1 MRYDPIAIEEHF
13 KKFIRDM
20 PIFLP
25 EGAIEVD
32 IDFLERFNL
41 LKLDKTHDTALTR
54 YFNVAE
60 SQEKITLVNDEFVIW
75 IIPDS
80 TKSVPHTLVLI
91 ALNHEGN
98 PHLELAFRAS
108 DIYNSS
114 KLVLRILEKLLFDIQ
129 ENEDSLKPY
138 LKP

>member
-1 MRYDPIAIEEHF
+1 MRYDPLAIEEHF
-13 KKFIRDM
+13 KKFIQDM

-32 IDFLERFNL
+32 IDFLERLNL
-41 LKLDKTHDTALTR
+41 LKLDKPQDTALTR

-60 SQEKITLVNDEFVIW
+60 SQEKITLVNDEFIIW

-91 ALNHEGN
+91 ALNHEGI
-98 PHLELAFRAS
+98 PQLELAFRAS

-138 LKP
+138 LK

>member
-1 MRYDPIAIEEHF
+1 MHYDPLAIEEHF
-13 KKFIRDM
+13 KKFIQDI
-20 PIFLP
+20 PLFLP
-25 EGAIEVD
+25 DGAIEVD
-32 IDFLERFNL
+32 IDFLERLNL
-41 LKLDKTHDTALTR
+41 LKLDKVQDTALTR
-54 YFNVAE
+54 YFNVIE
-60 SQEKITLVNDEFVIW
+60 SQKKITLINDEFVIW

-91 ALNHEGN
+91 ALNHNGD

-114 KLVLRILEKLLFDIQ
+114 KLVLRILEKLLFDIH

-138 LKP
+138 LK

>member
-1 MRYDPIAIEEHF
+1 MRYDPLAIEEHF
-13 KKFIRDM
+13 KKFVQDM
-20 PIFLP
+20 PVYLP
-25 EGAIEVD
+25 DGAIEVD
-32 IDFLERFNL
+32 IEFLERLNL
-41 LKLDKTHDTALTR
+41 LNLDRVHDTSLTR
-54 YFNVAE
+54 YFNVVE
-60 SQEKITLVNDEFVIW
+60 SQEKITLINDEFIIW

-91 ALNHEGN
+91 ALNHNGK

-138 LKP
+138 LK

>member
-1 MRYDPIAIEEHF
+1 MRYDPAPIEEHF

-20 PIFLP
+20 PVFLP

-32 IDFLERFNL
+32 IDFLERLNL
-41 LKLDKTHDTALTR
+41 LKLDKSHDTALTR
-54 YFNVAE
+54 FFNIVE
-60 SQEKITLVNDEFVIW
+60 SQEKITLINDEFVIW
-75 IIPDS
+75 IMPDS

-91 ALNHEGN
+91 ALNHNGDL
-98 PHLELAFRAS
+98 HLEVAFRAS

-138 LKP
+138 IKP